1 MQTIKYLF
9 FLATLLLIFS
19 SVNAQVHQARGQYA
33 INYKDSLSNFD
44 RKQASASVKQKAQQE
59 AALKAIETYFA
70 EAGQAEAANFDMV
83 RTKILSDPGRYILDT
98 IVLSEDDNTKDFRYS
113 VAVRVSLNVAN
124 LRNAIQLNS
133 AVAKASDNEKSAMSF
148 VFVSREIAVLKTF
161 DDRVFKRADSF
172 VQESG
177 TASRVEKGTVK
188 EKTSEGE
195 GIKKGQ
201 INTFGSKT
209 SETGE
214 TVLENASASRTV
226 TTEIGGSTTRKASE
240 TAWRILPSS
249 NLNQVF
255 ISAFSQAG
263 YDVIES
269 AMVETDSFKIA
280 TIEADYQTGN
290 DLQPQT
296 LRNIAGA
303 MRQSE
308 IPMVA
313 LGTLD
318 VGLAEKDP
326 QTGLQRVAVTVNAK
340 LWDVTRPIPRTR
352 AAVGPIVYAGSGPTE
367 AEARAN
373 ALKSAASN
381 AAQELS
387 SRLSNLGV
395 R

>member
-1 MQTIKYLF
+1 MQAIKYF
-9 FLATLLLIFS
+9 TFLATLLLFFPS
-19 SVNAQVHQARGQYA
+19 ANAQIHQARGQYA
-33 INYKDSLSNFD
+33 INYKDSLSTFD
-44 RKQASASVKQKAQQE
+44 RKQAPASAKQKAQQE
-59 AALKAIETYFA
+59 AALKAVEAFFA
-70 EAGQAEAANFDMV
+70 EAGQAEAANFDV
-83 RTKILSDPGRYILDT
+83 IRTKILSDPSRYILDT
-98 IVLSEDDNTKDFRYS
+98 VVLSEDDNTKDFKYS
-113 VAVRVSLNVAN
+113 VVVRASLNVAN
-124 LRNAIQLNS
+124 LRNAMQSSS
-133 AVAKASDNEKSAMSF
+133 AVAKAADSEKSAMSF
-148 VFVSREIAVLKTF
+148 VFVSREMAAIKTF
-161 DDRVFKRADSF
+161 DDRVFKRADVS
-172 VQESG
+172 VQETG
-177 TASRVEKGTVK
+177 TTSRSEKGTVK

-195 GIKKGQ
+195 SIKRGQ
-201 INTFGSKT
+201 VNTFGSKSQET
-209 SETGE
+209 DESVSEK
-214 TVLENASASRTV
+214 AAASRTA
-226 TTEIGGSTTRKASE
+226 TTETGGNTIRKASE
-240 TAWRILPSS
+240 TTWRILPSS

-269 AMVETDSFKIA
+269 AMVETDKFKITA
-280 TIEADYQTGN
+280 IEADYQSGN

-303 MRQSE
+303 MKQSE
-308 IPMVA
+308 IPLVA

-352 AAVGPIVYAGSGPTE
+352 AAVGPIVYAGIGPTE